1 MEKKTNL
8 GKKTVSRLKPYNS
21 IGKEEINAAIKVL
34 KSGKLSPYLGSWKE
48 IKNIGSF
55 YGGSNVQKFEENIKK
70 YFKVKH
76 AITVNSWTS
85 GLIAAVGALD
95 IEPGD
100 EIIVSTW
107 TMCATATA
115 IIHWMA
121 IPVFAD
127 IDKDTFNIDPASIEK
142 KITKRTK
149 AIIVTDIFGQSC
161 NLSEIKKI
169 AKKYNLKIISDSAQS
184 IGAKYKKKYVG
195 TTTDIG
201 GYSLNYHKHIQT
213 GEGGILV
220 TNNAKLAFK
229 MRLIRNHGEAVV
241 KHKKI
246 KNLQNIVGYNFR
258 LGEIEAAIGIEQ
270 LKKLNTIVKE
280 NIRLAEILTNGI
292 KHLKGVQTPI
302 REKFS
307 DHIYYYYAI
316 KYYPDQTRVSKMKIF
331 QSLKNEGVPIFFNY
345 ENVHLLPMFEKQ
357 IAYGSKGMPWKLNKD
372 INYKN
377 NKLPVAEKT
386 NNENYLGI
394 PMCNYKLSDKD
405 MLLIVKA
412 FKKVWKNLKIS

>member
-1 MEKKTNL
+1 MEKETNL
-8 GKKTVSRLKPYNS
+8 GKKTVSKLKPYNS

-55 YGGSNVQKFEENIKK
+55 YGGKNVQKFENDIKK

-115 IIHWMA
+115 IVQWMA

-142 KITKRTK
+142 KITKKTK
-149 AIIVTDIFGQSC
+149 AIIITDIFGQSC
-161 NLSEIKKI
+161 NLFEIKKI

-184 IGAKYKKKYVG
+184 IGAKYKNKYVG

-220 TNNAKLAFK
+220 TNNDKLAFR
-229 MRLIRNHGEAVV
+229 MRLIRNHGEAVL

-246 KNLQNIVGYNFR
+246 KNIQNIVGYNFR

-270 LKKLNTIVKE
+270 LKKLNKIVKK
-280 NIRLAEILTNGI
+280 NIKLANILTKGI
-292 KHLKGVQTPI
+292 KQLIGIQTPVM
-302 REKFS
+302 EKYS

-316 KYYPDQTRVSKMKIF
+316 KYYPDQTGVSKLKIF
-331 QSLKNEGVPIFFNY
+331 NALKKEGLPVFSQY
-345 ENVHLLPMFEKQ
+345 ENVHLLPMFKKQ
-357 IAYGSKGMPWKLNKD
+357 IAFGSKGMPWSLNKK

-377 NKLPVAEKT
+377 NKLPIAEKI

-394 PMCNYKLSDKD
+394 PMCNYQLNEKD
-405 MLLIVKA
+405 MLLFVKA
-412 FKKVWKNLKIS
+412 FKKVWKKFKIN